1 MKSKKKSKS
10 SLNHKRKVKKAKIK
24 EAQINYYQVISKN
37 KKFNFGAFPP
47 SKEGLG
53 AARSWAEKM
62 SEETG
67 EECVVKKC

>member
-1 MKSKKKSKS
+1 LKTLSNNKI
-10 SLNHKRKVKKAKIK
+10 KVKKAKIK
-24 EAQINYYQVISKN
+24 ESQINYYQVISKN

-53 AARSWAEKM
+53 MAKSWAEKM

-67 EECVVKKC
+67 EECIVKKC

>member
-1 MKSKKKSKS
+1 MKKKKT
-10 SLNHKRKVKKAKIK
+10 KKAQRKRIV
-24 EAQINYYQVISKN
+24 NFYQVISKN

-67 EECVVKKC
+67 EKCIVKRC

>member
-1 MKSKKKSKS
+1 MKLKKKLKTLSNNKI
-10 SLNHKRKVKKAKIK
+10 KVKKAKIK
-24 EAQINYYQVISKN
+24 ESQINYYQVISKN

-53 AARSWAEKM
+53 MAKSWAEKM

-67 EECVVKKC
+67 EECIVKKC

>member
-1 MKSKKKSKS
+1 MKLKKKLK
-10 SLNHKRKVKKAKIK
+10 NTTDIKRKIKKAKIK
-24 EAQINYYQVISKN
+24 ESQINYYQVISKN

-53 AARSWAEKM
+53 MAKSWAEKM